1 MDTHDAPQAQDS
13 DRGLK
18 TTSQVQQVDQVNKQA
33 TDRGGLEIGCWT
45 FSGFSGFSGFGD
57 HL

>member
-1 MDTHDAPQAQDS
+1 MPDAPKRRTAIEGMM
-13 DRGLK
+13 GLK

-45 FSGFSGFSGFGD
+45 FSGFSGFGD